1 MLTILKPD
9 REANVLEFE
18 TAGGV
23 FVYRVVGV
31 AVETGRVLIHRAER
45 DAFWALPGGHGELF
59 EPSPETL
66 RREMSEELGIAVEV
80 GPLAW
85 VIENFFDYEGRRC
98 HELGFYYQMG
108 LPPDCALMQG
118 GDGPFPGL
126 EDDYGPELLPLIF
139 RWQPLD
145 RLEAITLYPECLPAL
160 LRAPSGPVR
169 HVVND
174 ARPHP

>member
-1 MLTILKPD
+1 M
-9 REANVLEFE
+9 LEFE
-18 TAGGV
+18 TEGGV

-31 AVETGRVLIHRAER
+31 AVDAGRVLIHRAER

-66 RREMSEELGIAVEV
+66 RREMIEELGLTVEV

-85 VIENFFDYEGRRC
+85 VIENFFEFNGRHY
-98 HELGFYYQMG
+98 HELGFYYRMT
-108 LPPDCALMQG
+108 LPADCALLQG

-126 EDDYGPELLPLIF
+126 ETDYGPEALPLIF
-139 RWQPLD
+139 RWQPITALD
-145 RLEAITLYPECLPAL
+145 AITLYPECLVSL
-160 LRAPSGPVR
+160 LGKPSGPVR
-169 HVVND
+169 HVIND